1 MKQVCSPNRSSAV
14 PLQYLPAEESARQ
27 GQKCF
32 MDVSP
37 LFIAHTQTAE
47 LIEPSE
53 GALHH
58 PPPPAQSTAM
68 FGVTLGEPRHDMA
81 GSQTSPDCLRVITT
95 VAYHAIRTMARSSAL
110 SL

>member
-1 MKQVCSPNRSSAV
+1 VL
-14 PLQYLPAEESARQ
+14 LQNLPAEESTRQ

-53 GALHH
+53 GSLHH
-58 PPPPAQSTAM
+58 PPPSAQSTAM
-68 FGVTLGEPRHDMA
+68 FGVALGEPRHDTA
-81 GSQTSPDCLRVITT
+81 GPQTAPNCLRVITT
-95 VAYHAIRTMARSSAL
+95 VA
-110 SL
+110 